1 MREEIQ
7 ELVKKFEQDYEI
19 PVDAQNP
26 ETNWVVTA
34 RIPKKEETLHP
45 AHRVRK
51 YITTRNLKG
60 HVLLVLNQQISDDY
74 VVENWGEMDTFE
86 EFVKKALAR
95 ILEDK
100 NAADEGEADVCGA
113 VCA

>member
-1 MREEIQ
+1 MREET
-7 ELVKKFEQDYEI
+7 LDRLKKFEQDYEI
-19 PVDAQNP
+19 PIDAQNR
-26 ETNWVVTA
+26 ETYWVIIA
-34 RIPKKEETLHP
+34 RIPKNQETLHH

-51 YITTRNLKG
+51 YISTRKLKG

-100 NAADEGEADVCGA
+100 NAADEGEAEGCGA
-113 VCA
+113 VCV